1 MTTVDPSPM
10 RLPALFAAALVAAV
24 LGGCDALAPVRPPP
38 GAALPTLDSAAFRR
52 AETLIAFFEHGEP
65 VKRFEAV
72 YRHDDGRGYTV
83 GWLGFTTS
91 SGSAAEVVRRYAAR
105 APTVAVGA
113 PLRAFGPVLDRLA
126 RTHDGDISALAAFPD
141 AWRTASA
148 DTAFQRA
155 QDDVARAWYFRP
167 AQQQA
172 AFLAGTGPPV
182 SPLALATLY
191 DIVVQHG
198 DGPEPD
204 GFSAVLNRA
213 GPRGAD
219 ERAWLARL
227 NAARRATL
235 LAPANAATRDAWRPT
250 VWRSDT
256 WQQLAA
262 RDARLNAPVRIT
274 GAWFDLTIP

>member
-1 MTTVDPSPM
+1 MF
-10 RLPALFAAALVAAV
+10 RPATRAALLLLLVILGASM
-24 LGGCDALAPVRPPP
+24 GGCDAMAPVPVPP
-38 GAALPTLDSAAFRR
+38 ADALPTLDSAAFRR
-52 AETLIAFFEHGEP
+52 AETLIAFFEHGQP
-65 VKRFEAV
+65 VKRFDAV
-72 YRHDDGRGYTV
+72 YRHDDGRGYTL
-83 GWLGFTTS
+83 GWLGFTTA

-105 APTVAVGA
+105 APTAAVGA
-113 PLRAFGPVLDRLA
+113 PLRALLPTLDRLKQ
-126 RTHDGDISALAAFPD
+126 THDGDISGLTALPD
-141 AWRTASA
+141 AWRAASA

-172 AFLAGTGPPV
+172 AFLATSGPAL
-182 SPLALATLY
+182 SPLALAVLY

-204 GFSAVLNRA
+204 GFSALLQRA
-213 GPRGAD
+213 GPRGTD

-235 LAPANAATRDAWRPT
+235 LNPANAATRAAWRET
-250 VWRSDT
+250 VWRPDT
-256 WQQLAA
+256 WQQLAE
-262 RDARLNAPVRIT
+262 RETRLDRPVRVT

>member
-52 AETLIAFFEHGEP
+52 AETLIAFFEHGEL

-105 APTVAVGA
+105 APTAAVGA
-113 PLRAFGPVLDRLA
+113 PLRAFGPALDRLA

-198 DGPEPD
+198 PGPEDHFQLLDAQGVRVHEELVVQLELDRLAAGVAD
-204 GFSAVLNRA
+204 GQVDRA
-213 GPRGAD
+213 LP
-219 ERAWLARL
+219 LRL
-227 NAARRATL
+227 LQESRDRLEQFPTALFAAIVHPQQHAAR
-235 LAPANAATRDAWRPT
+235 
-250 VWRSDT
+250 
-256 WQQLAA
+256 
-262 RDARLNAPVRIT
+262 
-274 GAWFDLTIP
+274 